1 MSIYLDNAATTCVC
15 PEAADAAL
23 DAMRV
28 NYGNPSSTHAMG
40 RAAKKIMDAA
50 RAKVALAL
58 GCAPEELFFTSGG
71 TEADNWAV
79 IRGAEYN
86 ARHGR
91 HIVSSAVEHAAVL
104 RSLDYLERR
113 GFSVTRLTPGP
124 DGGVAKE
131 AVLAALRPDTCLVS
145 LMLVQNETGA
155 VTDVAGIAAA
165 VHAQCP
171 AALVHTDAVQG
182 FLKVPFSAKT
192 LGADLISV
200 SGHKIHAPKGIGALY
215 IRKGLSLPPYILG
228 GGQERER
235 RAGTEPLP
243 LIAAFGA
250 AAETAQREF
259 PAYTAR
265 IAALRAH
272 AVERLTAENEGLL
285 VLGGGAPQILS
296 ISLPGWRSEVLMNCL
311 EAEEIYVSKSSAC
324 KKGGRSYV
332 LEAMDLPAA
341 VIDGALRVSFSRFT
355 TAEETDA
362 FCDALTAA
370 RKRLRHR

>member
-113 GFSVTRLTPGP
+113 GFSVTRLAPGP

-250 AAETAQREF
+250 AAEAAQREF
-259 PAYTAR
+259 PAYAAR

-272 AVERLTAENEGLL
+272 AVERLTAENEDLL

-296 ISLPGWRSEVLMNCL
+296 LSLPGWRSEVLMNCL

>member
-145 LMLVQNETGA
+145 LMLVQNEAGA

-200 SGHKIHAPKGIGALY
+200 SGHKIHAPKGIGALS

-250 AAETAQREF
+250 AAEAAQREF
-259 PAYTAR
+259 PAYAAR

-296 ISLPGWRSEVLMNCL
+296 LSLPG
-311 EAEEIYVSKSSAC
+311 
-324 KKGGRSYV
+324 
-332 LEAMDLPAA
+332 
-341 VIDGALRVSFSRFT
+341 
-355 TAEETDA
+355 
-362 FCDALTAA
+362 
-370 RKRLRHR
+370 

>member
-113 GFSVTRLTPGP
+113 GFSVTRLAPGP

-259 PAYTAR
+259 PAYAAR

-296 ISLPGWRSEVLMNCL
+296 LSLPGWRSEVLMNCL